1 MLLVVRVE
9 VSLKGYVLASFTLDV
24 EIVIDLLE
32 LLQVIIEGRADP
44 F

>member
-1 MLLVVRVE
+1 MLPVVRVA
-9 VSLKGYVLASFTLDV
+9 VSLKGYVLASIMLDV

-32 LLQVIIEGRADP
+32 LLHVIIEGRADP